1 MAIKAAAEAEKRL
14 GQHLIDAANAITPE
28 VAKTVYARVLERMEL
43 QRERFMTVTDAV
55 GGDYREQFVSWIK
68 DEEVEHEDAKKLSE
82 EWVAIFQSHDSL
94 LDAPYERED
103 LHFPATYFYRTG
115 EFGSGKE
122 DEYALRL
129 GWINVDMPAVHTRN
143 QLEMA
148 IRDYVVGITND
159 DKKVISAMTSQLRT
173 KAQAA
178 VKNHSLQGV
187 ANYVYNQYVKGLSG
201 NPFVDRLIGVDLFTN
216 EEVTGLYSGT
226 AAGTDTARQQMKYKL
241 TGFAQ
246 ELKAPESLAGYGISE
261 SLYSLMMTRFVNEGD
276 WRELCNLFV
285 EDMVDN
291 WISSRELPFYKGL
304 SDNVWSY
311 GVFNSIDTKL
321 EGEARDEFRQH
332 CWNKVLSDE
341 QRDEVIAETL
351 DHFSIDTLR
360 ATGAFARGNT
370 SRNPFLD
377 LVSEADVLDFFKKQ
391 VSVSCGYG
399 QPLPEYFAQGVTLAD
414 IAPAVITM
422 ELKERYVNKKKTPEV
437 KRFEHLSGTRV
448 RYIYN
453 TSDIVG
459 PVAKANQARLFAERL
474 EIQEDDYYVID
485 DKIRETLHTWMT
497 MDNLVAP
504 EHMAK
509 IKRLDEIAHDVDA
522 CDYEVYRYY
531 QNGYGLSGGDVELR
545 DLTYGGNVIAFRK

>member
-1 MAIKAAAEAEKRL
+1 MAIKAAAEADKRL

-55 GGDYREQFVSWIK
+55 GGDCRDQFVSWIK
-68 DEEVEHEDAKKLSE
+68 GEEVTDDDAKKLAD
-82 EWVAIFQSHDSL
+82 EWVAIFQSHNSL
-94 LDAPYERED
+94 LDVPYEREH

-115 EFGSGKE
+115 EFGSGKK

-129 GWINVDMPAVHTRN
+129 GWINVDMPAVSTRN
-143 QLEMA
+143 QLEMV

-226 AAGTDTARQQMKYKL
+226 AAGTDMARQQMQYKL
-241 TGFAQ
+241 MGFAQ
-246 ELKAPESLAGYGISE
+246 ELKDPESLAGYGISG

-291 WISSRELPFYKGL
+291 WIASRELPFYKGL
-304 SDNVWSY
+304 SDHVWSY
-311 GVFNSIDTKL
+311 GVFNSIDTQL
-321 EGEARDEFRQH
+321 EDEARDEFRQH

-351 DHFSIDTLR
+351 GHFSIDTLR
-360 ATGAFARGNT
+360 ATGSIARGNT
-370 SRNPFLD
+370 SLKPFRD
-377 LVSEADVLDFFKKQ
+377 MVTEADVLDFFKKQ
-391 VSVSCGYG
+391 VSVSSGYS
-399 QPLPEYFAQGVTLAD
+399 QPLPDYFAQGVTLAD

-422 ELKERYVNKKKTPEV
+422 KLEERRVNEDKTPEV
-437 KRFEHLSGTRV
+437 KRFEHLSGPRV
-448 RYIYN
+448 RYIHN
-453 TSDIVG
+453 ISDRVG
-459 PVAKANQARLFAERL
+459 PVAKANQARLFAEHL
-474 EIQEDDYYVID
+474 ELQEDDYYVID

-522 CDYEVYRYY
+522 CDYEIYRYC
-531 QNGYGLSGGDVELR
+531 QNGYGSNGGVVELR
-545 DLTYGGNVIAFRK
+545 DLTCGGKVIAFRK

>member
-14 GQHLIDAANAITPE
+14 GQHLIDAANRITPE
-28 VAKTVYARVLERMEL
+28 VAKTVYAQVLERMEL

-55 GGDYREQFVSWIK
+55 GGDYRDQFVSWIK
-68 DEEVEHEDAKKLSE
+68 GEEVEHEDIKKLSE
-82 EWVAIFQSHDSL
+82 EWVAIFQSHDYL
-94 LDAPYERED
+94 LDAPYAREH

-115 EFGSGKE
+115 EFGSGEK

-129 GWINVDMPAVHTRN
+129 GWINVDMPAVSTRN
-143 QLEMA
+143 PLEMA

-226 AAGTDTARQQMKYKL
+226 AAGTDMARHQMQYQL

-246 ELKAPESLAGYGISE
+246 ELKAPESLAGYGISG

-276 WRELCNLFV
+276 WRELCSLFV
-285 EDMVDN
+285 ADMVDN
-291 WISSRELPFYKGL
+291 WIASRELPFYKGL
-304 SDNVWSY
+304 SDHVWRY

-332 CWNKVLSDE
+332 CWNKVLSDK
-341 QRDEVIAETL
+341 QRDEVIAEAL
-351 DHFSIDTLR
+351 GHFRFDILR
-360 ATGAFARGNT
+360 AMGAVARGNT
-370 SRNPFLD
+370 SLKPFLD
-377 LVSEADVLDFFKKQ
+377 LVTEADVLDFFKKQ
-391 VSVSCGYG
+391 VSVSGGYG
-399 QPLPEYFAQGVTLAD
+399 NQLPDYFAQGVTLAD

-422 ELKERYVNKKKTPEV
+422 ELEERRVCEDETPEV
-437 KRFEHLSGTRV
+437 KRFEHLSGPRV
-448 RYIYN
+448 RYIYD
-453 TSDIVG
+453 TSDRVG

-474 EIQEDDYYVID
+474 EIHEDDYYVVD
-485 DKIRETLHTWMT
+485 EKIREALRTWMA

-509 IKRLDEIAHDVDA
+509 IKRLNEIAHDVDA

-531 QNGYGLSGGDVELR
+531 QNGYGMSGGDVELR
-545 DLTYGGNVIAFRK
+545 DLTYGGKVIAFRK

>member
-1 MAIKAAAEAEKRL
+1 MAIKAAAEADKRL

-28 VAKTVYARVLERMEL
+28 VAKTVYAQVLERMEL

-55 GGDYREQFVSWIK
+55 GGDYRDQFVSWIK
-68 DEEVEHEDAKKLSE
+68 GEEVEAEDAKKLSAD
-82 EWVAIFQSHDSL
+82 WVAIFQSHDSL
-94 LDAPYERED
+94 LDAPYEREH

-115 EFGSGKE
+115 EFGSGEK

-129 GWINVDMPAVHTRN
+129 GWINIDMPAVSTRN

-226 AAGTDTARQQMKYKL
+226 AAGTDTARHQMKYKL
-241 TGFAQ
+241 TGFAH
-246 ELKAPESLAGYGISE
+246 ELKAPESLAGYGISG
-261 SLYSLMMTRFVNEGD
+261 SLYSLMMTRFVNEGN

-291 WISSRELPFYKGL
+291 WNSSRELPFYKGL
-304 SDNVWSY
+304 SDHVWSY
-311 GVFNSIDTKL
+311 GFFNSIYTRL

-351 DHFSIDTLR
+351 GHFKFDTLR
-360 ATGAFARGNT
+360 ATGAVTRGNT
-370 SRNPFLD
+370 SLKPFLG
-377 LVSEADVLDFFKKQ
+377 LVTEADVLDFFKKQ
-391 VSVSCGYG
+391 VSVSGG
-399 QPLPEYFAQGVTLAD
+399 HGNQFAHGVTLAD

-422 ELKERYVNKKKTPEV
+422 ELGERHVYENKTPEV
-437 KRFEHLSGTRV
+437 KRFEHLSGQRV
-448 RYIYN
+448 RYIYD
-453 TSDIVG
+453 TSDRVG

-474 EIQEDDYYVID
+474 EIHEDDYYVVD
-485 DKIRETLHTWMT
+485 DKIREAIRTWMT

-531 QNGYGLSGGDVELR
+531 QSGYGLSGGDLELR
-545 DLTYGGNVIAFRK
+545 DLTCGGNVIAFRK

>member
-1 MAIKAAAEAEKRL
+1 MAIKAAAEADKRL

-28 VAKTVYARVLERMEL
+28 VAKTVYAQVLERMEL

-55 GGDYREQFVSWIK
+55 GGDYRDQFVSWIK
-68 DEEVEHEDAKKLSE
+68 GEEVEAEDAKKLSSD
-82 EWVAIFQSHDSL
+82 WVAIFQSHDSL
-94 LDAPYERED
+94 LNAPYEQEY

-115 EFGSGKE
+115 EFGSGE
-122 DEYALRL
+122 MDEYALRL
-129 GWINVDMPAVHTRN
+129 GWINIDMPAVSTRN

-226 AAGTDTARQQMKYKL
+226 AAGTDTARQQMQYKL
-241 TGFAQ
+241 TDFAQ
-246 ELKAPESLAGYGISE
+246 ELKAPESLAGYGISG

-276 WRELCNLFV
+276 WGELYNLFV

-291 WISSRELPFYKGL
+291 WNSSHELPFYKGL
-304 SDNVWSY
+304 SDHVWRY
-311 GVFNSIDTKL
+311 GVFNSIYTRL

-351 DHFSIDTLR
+351 GHFRFDTLR
-360 ATGAFARGNT
+360 ATGAVKRGN
-370 SRNPFLD
+370 SSLKPFLGM
-377 LVSEADVLDFFKKQ
+377 VTEADVLDFFKKQ
-391 VSVSCGYG
+391 VSVSVAYG
-399 QPLPEYFAQGVTLAD
+399 NQLPNYFAHGVTLAD

-422 ELKERYVNKKKTPEV
+422 ELRERQAYKNKMPEV
-437 KRFEHLSGTRV
+437 KRFEHLSGQRV
-448 RYIYN
+448 RYIYD
-453 TSDIVG
+453 TSDRVG
-459 PVAKANQARLFAERL
+459 PVAQANQARLFAERL
-474 EIQEDDYYVID
+474 EIHEDDYYVID
-485 DKIRETLHTWMT
+485 DKIRESLRTWMT
-497 MDNLVAP
+497 MDKLVAP
-504 EHMAK
+504 EHIAK

-522 CDYEVYRYY
+522 CDYEIYRYY
-531 QNGYGLSGGDVELR
+531 QNGYGLSGGDLELR